1 MYWGMYAKRL
11 RRAWENVF
19 KTYSTKFPKLRKI
32 LIKDLKI
39 SILPVFFKKP
49 LSNIYQ
55 TVLFISYFKSMFT
68 RLEMEIHCE

>member
-19 KTYSTKFPKLRKI
+19 KTYSMKFPKLRKI

-39 SILPVFFKKP
+39 SIRPVFFLK
-49 LSNIYQ
+49 S
-55 TVLFISYFKSMFT
+55 LFPIFT
-68 RLEMEIHCE
+68 RQFYLSPILSPCSQD

>member
-19 KTYSTKFPKLRKI
+19 KTYSMKFPKLRKI

-39 SILPVFFKKP
+39 SIFPVFLKKASFQYLP
-49 LSNIYQ
+49 DSFIYL
-55 TVLFISYFKSMFT
+55 LF
-68 RLEMEIHCE
+68 